1 MTHPAK
7 SGLPVE
13 HHRLRPLLLPGAA
26 LLALCAA
33 FYWGDPATSRLFWP
47 CPFHWLTGLHCPG
60 CGAQRALHA
69 LLHGRVVEALSANAF
84 AVLVV
89 FPLACVWFGDHVLKT
104 MGWRHDTPMR
114 LDLKWVIYLAAVAAV
129 FGILRNLPLFPFN
142 WLAP

>member
-1 MTHPAK
+1 MTLPAK
-7 SGLPVE
+7 AGPPAGHPS
-13 HHRLRPLLLPGAA
+13 LRSLLLPGAA
-26 LLALCAA
+26 LAALCGA

-69 LLHGRVVEALSANAF
+69 LLHGRVLEAVSANAF

-89 FPLACVWFGDHVLKT
+89 FPLAGAWFGVHALKAA
-104 MGWRHDTPMR
+104 GWRRDTPMR
-114 LDLKWVIYLAAVAAV
+114 LDLKWVIVFAAVAAL
-129 FGILRNLPLFPFN
+129 FGLLRNLPVYPFN